1 MAFDIATI
9 EEKVRETIINQ
20 LNITD
25 EEYSLDAAFIEDLG
39 ADSLD
44 IVEMVMSMEDIFG
57 IEIADEDL
65 EKIRYVKDVVDYLKK
80 RLSA

>member
-1 MAFDIATI
+1 MAFDLETI
-9 EEKVRETIINQ
+9 EQKVKETIINQ

-25 EEYSLDAAFIEDLG
+25 EEYSPDAAFIDDLG

-44 IVEMVMSMEDIFG
+44 IVEMIMSMEDIFG
-57 IEIADEDL
+57 IEIDDEDL
-65 EKIRYVKDVVDYLKK
+65 EKIRYVKDVIDYLKK

>member
-1 MAFDIATI
+1 MAVDIAFI
-9 EEKVRETIINQ
+9 EEKVKKAVIDQ

-25 EEYSLDAAFIEDLG
+25 EEYNLDAAFIDDLG

-44 IVEMVMSMEDIFG
+44 IVEMVMSMEDIFD

-65 EKIRYVKDVVDYLKK
+65 EKIRFVRDVVDYLKQ
-80 RLSA
+80 RVI

>member
-1 MAFDIATI
+1 MAFDIAFI
-9 EEKVRETIINQ
+9 EEKVKEAVIEQ
-20 LNITD
+20 LNIT
-25 EEYSLDAAFIEDLG
+25 EQEYSLDAAFIDDLG

-65 EKIRYVKDVVDYLKK
+65 EKIRFVRDIVDYLKL
-80 RLSA
+80 RTI

>member
-1 MAFDIATI
+1 MSIDSTQI
-9 EEKVRETIINQ
+9 ENQVREAIINQ

-25 EEYSLDAAFIEDLG
+25 EEYRVDAAFIDDLG

-44 IVEMVMSMEDIFG
+44 IVEMVMAMEDIFG

-65 EKIRYVKDVVDYLKK
+65 EQIQLVKDVIDYLKQ
-80 RLSA
+80 RLL

>member
-1 MAFDIATI
+1 MAFDIAFI
-9 EEKVRETIINQ
+9 EEKVKEAVIEQ
-20 LNITD
+20 LNITN
-25 EEYSLDAAFIEDLG
+25 EEYSLDAAFIDDLG

-65 EKIRYVKDVVDYLKK
+65 EKIRFVRDVVEYLKQK
-80 RLSA
+80 VT